1 MIIHGSKKRFHPERM
16 NGECMNGE
24 RMTGGNLMKEK
35 LMKKGRLSLALVL
48 IIVLTLT
55 VPATA
60 YARVT
65 ITLNKT
71 TMATGMKQRLYISG
85 GTGSVKSS
93 NKNVIT
99 FTKDSASVIVY
110 SERSGTARI
119 RCTIGGFTKV
129 FNMTVLTNKQ
139 IATRVLKRVQ
149 KYYGNAGIAG
159 MSRKGSVMYVDI
171 YKGSARMSVKIN
183 LSTGRAVCGSGWSDS
198 FSRVMKS
205 FVVF

>member
-1 MIIHGSKKRFHPERM
+1 MR
-16 NGECMNGE
+16 
-24 RMTGGNLMKEK
+24 EK
-35 LMKKGRLSLALVL
+35 LMKRGRLTLALVL
-48 IIVLTLT
+48 IIVLTLI
-55 VPATA
+55 VPAAA

-85 GTGSVKSS
+85 GGGSVKSS

-99 FTKDSASVIVY
+99 FTKDSKSIIVY
-110 SERSGTARI
+110 SEKSGTARI
-119 RCTIGGFTKV
+119 RCNIGGMTKV

-139 IATRVLKRVQ
+139 IAQKVLTRVR

-159 MSRKGSVMYVDI
+159 MSRKGSVMYVEI
-171 YKGSARMSVKIN
+171 YKPQGDGAPTMSVKIN
-183 LSTGRAVCGSGWSDS
+183 LSTGRAVCGSGWSEF